1 MQEAA
6 LMFADEAI
14 ALLEAASP
22 AMVKRMDVEEVSET
36 LGRKSAEFD
45 LGDDSVLIVTV
56 YRKKK

>member
-1 MQEAA
+1 
-6 LMFADEAI
+6 MFADEAI